1 MTCLSPPSVS
11 WPPSSSDGIGEMRKL
26 LPGGRGAVWFMLADA
41 AALIVFVFVGI
52 RGHRAATVEG
62 FLRNAVP
69 LLTAWFVVAA
79 LAHTYRRPG
88 WRSLLRNWIVAVPV
102 GLLIRTLI
110 VGSPRGG
117 RLLVFLAVG
126 LAFTLVF
133 LVLGR
138 LLARI
143 GSRRGWV

>member
-1 MTCLSPPSVS
+1 
-11 WPPSSSDGIGEMRKL
+11 MRKL
-26 LPGGRGAVWFMLADA
+26 LPDRRGAVWFMVADA
-41 AALIVFVFVGI
+41 AALLVFVLVGI

-69 LLTAWFVVAA
+69 LLAAWFVVAA

-102 GLLIRTLI
+102 GLLVRTLI
-110 VGSPRGG
+110 VGSPNGG
-117 RLLVFLAVG
+117 KLLVFLAVG

-143 GSRRGWV
+143 ASRRGLI

>member
-1 MTCLSPPSVS
+1 MTSVS
-11 WPPSSSDGIGEMRKL
+11 RRSVNWQARSCDRVGVIRRL
-26 LPGGRGAVWFMLADA
+26 LSGRSGTVWYVLADA
-41 AALIVFVFVGI
+41 AALIVFVLIGI

-62 FLRNAVP
+62 FIRNSVP
-69 LLTAWFVVAA
+69 LLGAWFLVAW

-102 GLLIRTLI
+102 GLLARTLI

-117 RLLVFLAVG
+117 RILVFIAVG
-126 LAFTLVF
+126 LAFTLLF

-138 LLARI
+138 LLARLL
-143 GSRRGWV
+143 SRAR

>member
-1 MTCLSPPSVS
+1 
-11 WPPSSSDGIGEMRKL
+11 MRKL
-26 LPGGRGAVWFMLADA
+26 LPGARGAVWFMVADA
-41 AALIVFVFVGI
+41 VALILFVIIGI
-52 RGHRAATVEG
+52 RGHRAATVDG

-69 LLTAWFVVAA
+69 LLAVWFVVAV

-88 WRSLLRNWIVAVPV
+88 WRSLLRNWIVAVPI

-126 LAFTLVF
+126 LAFSLVF

-143 GSRRGWV
+143 GSRQGWV